1 MDNGEK
7 ISSFQVSTSESVVGQ
22 LFRVE
27 DFPSKYITPRNVD
40 VWLPE
45 NYSTSKKY
53 AVLYMHDGQMLF
65 DSTTTWNQQEWKAD
79 EWATRLMNEGKT
91 KDFIIVAPWN
101 INSERH
107 SDFFPQ
113 KPFESL
119 PQKTQDSL
127 FKVAKKEKLPFEKI
141 NSDNYLKFLVKE
153 LKPYIDKAYSTLTN
167 KSNTA
172 MMGSS
177 MGGLISMYAISEYPE
192 IFGGAACLS
201 THWIGTFTNENNPIP
216 EAFFKYMETHLPD
229 ASAHTLY
236 FDYGT
241 ETLDALYL
249 PYQTRVNAVLAKK
262 GFNTNI
268 RFEGTDHSENSWNK
282 RLDVP
287 FTFLFGKN
295 D

>member
-1 MDNGEK
+1 MDNGKK
-7 ISSFQVSTSESVVGQ
+7 ISAYQVSTSKSVVGK

-27 DFPSKYITPRNVD
+27 DFPSDYITPRPVD

-45 NYSTSKKY
+45 SYSTSKKY

-65 DSTTTWNQQEWKAD
+65 DSTTTWNQQEWKVD
-79 EWATRLMNEGKT
+79 EWATNLMNDGKT
-91 KDFIIVAPWN
+91 KEFIVIAPWN
-101 INSERH
+101 INNERH
-107 SDFFPQ
+107 SDFFPK

-119 PQKTQDSL
+119 PQNTQDSL
-127 FKVAKKEKLPFEKI
+127 FVVAKHNDLQFRKI

-153 LKPYIDKAYSTLTN
+153 LKPYIDKTYNTFTD
-167 KSNTA
+167 KDNTA
-172 MMGSS
+172 VMGSS

-201 THWIGTFTNENNPIP
+201 THWIGTFINKNNPIP
-216 EAFFKYMETHLPD
+216 EAFFKYMETHLPH
-229 ASAHTLY
+229 AKSHKLY

-249 PYQTRVNAVLAKK
+249 PYQTRVNAILVNK

-268 RFEGTDHSENSWNK
+268 RFEGTDHSENSWNS

-287 FTFLFGKN
+287 LTFLLGH
-295 D
+295 